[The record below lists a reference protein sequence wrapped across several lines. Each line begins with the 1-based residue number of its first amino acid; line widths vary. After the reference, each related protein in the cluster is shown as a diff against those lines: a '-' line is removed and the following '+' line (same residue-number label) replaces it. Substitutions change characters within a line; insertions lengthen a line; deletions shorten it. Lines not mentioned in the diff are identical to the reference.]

1 MKNTDL
7 EIVTT
12 GKSGLSWIAGLLLW
26 AVSVSAYSAPLEVFW
41 EKSDGDFTSVTL
53 ESVAVTPDGGL
64 LLGGSLTSATFENL
78 GGSTSAAYLMKLD
91 SSGKKV
97 WTTDFWRGG
106 VNVLNLPRSSI
117 VALFRVRDGSCFC
130 LERFSGGSIFN
141 PNGADAG
148 EYVIKADSLG
158 KKAWEKRYSD
168 FQADSPRVNA
178 IAPAGDNGCAIAG
191 TSREGAFLTRFD
203 SGGATVWKKVGT
215 EMYVSALNNL
225 AASADG
231 GFFLGSNKSIGS
243 VTTMTLVKVDSLGN
257 VIWDKTFQHG
267 TNMSTVASSLVGTPD
282 GGCLIAGGTRETES
296 AQSAHLFL
304 KLDSAGEKEWEYV
317 WSDPNAPEDV
327 VSMARTRDG
336 DYLCLG
342 TRTIYDSVQ
351 KQIIPLS
358 ATLARVAAPGK
369 IVWQKN
375 YERPQYLTWASR
387 LFITP
392 DGAYGFLGTRGP
404 TLNEMTPLL
413 VKISSEARA
422 EVWARYG
429 SATIASPAAT
439 PLGVGPV
446 YNVPCWIADSLYDRL
461 TWTVPA
467 GTKEVFVQYAIQTQQ
482 YIGNVHVHLDSNRET
497 NFAVLTGNT
506 GSSTKTVV
514 WCAISWDFIDTGSS
528 HTLEFDDLFSG
539 ASFEI
544 HKLYATGKL

>member
-1 MKNTDL
+1 MRYTYFK
-7 EIVTT
+7 TT
-12 GKSGLSWIAGLLLW
+12 NVATVCVASVAALVLLLT
-26 AVSVSAYSAPLEVFW
+26 ANTAHSGPLDIVW

-53 ESVAVTPDGGL
+53 ESVAAMADGGL
-64 LLGGSLTSATFENL
+64 LLGGSITTSTAL
-78 GGSTSAAYLMKLD
+78 LAPSPAYLIRTDTNGRKLWA
-91 SSGKKV
+91 K
-97 WTTDFWRGG
+97 DFWRGPG
-106 VNVLNLPRSSI
+106 NVLGVPEGSI
-117 VALFRVRDGSCFC
+117 VALFTTEDGGFFC
-130 LERFSGGSIFN
+130 LERFSATSGFN
-141 PNGADAG
+141 PNGQMG
-148 EYVIKADSLG
+148 EFVIKTDATGNRL
-158 KKAWEKRYSD
+158 WETYYSTY
-168 FQADSPRVNA
+168 QTGSPRVNA
-178 IAPAGDNGCAIAG
+178 IARAGDNSCVIAG
-191 TSREGAFLTRFD
+191 TSGQGSFLTRFD
-203 SGGATVWKKVGT
+203 SGGATVWKKVGSD
-215 EMYVSALNNL
+215 MYVSALNNL

-342 TRTIYDSVQ
+342 TRMIYDSVQ
-351 KQIIPLS
+351 RLMIPQS
-358 ATLARVAAPGK
+358 ATLARIAAPGK

-392 DGAYGFLGTRGP
+392 DGAYGFLGSRGP

-413 VKISSEARA
+413 VKISSEAKA

-439 PLGVGPV
+439 G
-446 YNVPCWIADSLYDRL
+446 
-461 TWTVPA
+461 
-467 GTKEVFVQYAIQTQQ
+467 F
-482 YIGNVHVHLDSNRET
+482 
-497 NFAVLTGNT
+497 LTGCEV
-506 GSSTKTVV
+506 SSLRGT
-514 WCAISWDFIDTGSS
+514 
-528 HTLEFDDLFSG
+528 EFEEPG
-539 ASFEI
+539 RI
-544 HKLYATGKL
+544 MPR